1 MPFSGD
7 DGYRELIVPGRV
19 AVSCSNMSSR
29 PAPNPGVPLRLCV
42 RCIAFAVVL
51 PHIAPGADFSRK

>member
-19 AVSCSNMSSR
+19 VGSCSSISSR
-29 PAPNPGVPLRLCV
+29 PAPNPAVPLRLCV
-42 RCIAFAVVL
+42 RCIAFAEAL
-51 PHIAPGADFSRK
+51 PHIAPGTDFSRK